1 MLDLQQL
8 SEAQKAGDKQVT
20 SLTEDEKTILV
31 AYGDLVAS
39 EIIKM
44 GRAKQSTTA
53 DLVRNSM
60 LVGVQLGSQID
71 IHNSGI
77 YKR

>member
-8 SEAQKAGDKQVT
+8 SEAQKAGDKMVT
-20 SLTEDEKTILV
+20 GLTEDEKTILV
-31 AYGDLVAS
+31 AYCDLVAI
-39 EIIKM
+39 EIVKM
-44 GRAKQSTTA
+44 GRQKQSSMS
-53 DLVRNSM
+53 DLVRNAM
-60 LVGVQLGSQID
+60 LVGTQLGSQID